1 MAKTTVTP
9 LPEYS
14 APSLTLGGRAEVL
27 HPPDNRR
34 MDAKTRALWAGIS
47 LALRT
52 IAGGINAAA
61 KAIDAFIA

>member
-1 MAKTTVTP
+1 
-9 LPEYS
+9 
-14 APSLTLGGRAEVL
+14 
-27 HPPDNRR
+27 